1 MRFIIVLIA
10 SIFLGSVA
18 NADHHEIYDY
28 KIKLTNGKELNLA
41 NYKNKPFMIVNIA
54 TRCGYTGQLDDLE
67 KLYQKFKDEGFT
79 IVGVPSNDFGGQ
91 TPEGD
96 KEVASFC
103 RLKYGATFPIAS
115 KTVVKGDE
123 KSALFK
129 ELTKD
134 GKEIGWNFEK
144 FLIDRNGK
152 MIGRYKSDI
161 EPMSKSLVQ
170 AIRGTLK

>member
-1 MRFIIVLIA
+1 MRLIIAFMV
-10 SIFLGSVA
+10 SIFLSSVA

-28 KIKLTNGKELNLA
+28 KIKLTNGEELDLA
-41 NYKNKPFMIVNIA
+41 KYKKKPFMIVNIA

-67 KLYQKFKDEGFT
+67 KLYQKFKSEGFT
-79 IVGVPSNDFGGQ
+79 IVGIPSNDFGGQ

-96 KEVASFC
+96 KEVANFC

-115 KTVVKGDE
+115 KTVVKGAE

-134 GKEIGWNFEK
+134 GKEISWNFEK
-144 FLIDRNGK
+144 FLIDKNGK
-152 MIGRYKSDI
+152 MIARYKSDI

-170 AIRGTLK
+170 AIKGTLK

>member
-1 MRFIIVLIA
+1 MRFIIVFML
-10 SIFLGSVA
+10 SIFLVSMA

-28 KIKLTNGKELNLA
+28 KIKLTNGEELDLA
-41 NYKNKPFMIVNIA
+41 KYKNKPFMIVNIA

-67 KLYQKFKDEGFT
+67 KLYQKFKSEGFT
-79 IVGVPSNDFGGQ
+79 IVGIPSNDFGGQ

-96 KEVASFC
+96 KEVANFC

-115 KTVVKGDE
+115 KTVVKGAE

-134 GKEIGWNFEK
+134 GNEIGWNFEK
-144 FLIDRNGK
+144 FLIDKQGK
-152 MIGRYKSDI
+152 LIGRYKSDI

-170 AIRGTLK
+170 AISDTLK